1 MTKFLTITI
10 VGITFLS
17 FESIAVTHTDTSTS
31 AAVSI
36 DTTAFVAQHN
46 FYRKQVGAP
55 DIHWSSHLATY
66 AQAWAD
72 KLAKTCQ
79 LQHSNGTYGEN
90 IYWCSSSANEEE
102 VIDYWAEEE
111 QYFNH
116 KNPTYI
122 RGKSAKSGHYS
133 QMIWA
138 KSTLLGAGVANCKNG
153 GQIWVC
159 VYDPPGNMLGEKAY

>member
-1 MTKFLTITI
+1 MKLFISSLICI
-10 VGITFLS
+10 SAISVG
-17 FESIAVTHTDTSTS
+17 FETGKETASATTPVT
-31 AAVSI
+31 I
-36 DTTAFVAQHN
+36 DTTIFVTRHN
-46 FYRKQVGAP
+46 HYRQQVGAP
-55 DIHWSSHLATY
+55 DIHWSNELAIY
-66 AQAWAD
+66 AQTWAD

-90 IYWCSSSANEEE
+90 IYWTSSSSDEAG
-102 VIDYWAEEE
+102 VVDYWAEEK

-122 RGKSAKSGHYS
+122 RGKSARSGHYS
-133 QMIWA
+133 QIIWA
-138 KSTLLGAGVANCKNG
+138 NSTLLGAGVANCKGG